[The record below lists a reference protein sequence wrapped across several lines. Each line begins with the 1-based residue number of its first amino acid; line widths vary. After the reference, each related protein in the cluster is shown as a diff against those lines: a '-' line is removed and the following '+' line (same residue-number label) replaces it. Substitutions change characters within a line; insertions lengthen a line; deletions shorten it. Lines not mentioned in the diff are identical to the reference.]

1 MTTDEWSEALIRVR
15 MLSDSDKAR
24 LITFLRGLKDSAGSS
39 MPPADDQRA
48 SREVIQ

>member
-1 MTTDEWSEALIRVR
+1 MTTDEWSEVLIRVR
-15 MLSDSDKAR
+15 TLSDSDKAR
-24 LITFLRGLKDSAGSS
+24 LITFLRALKDSADNS